1 MTSRKGLSCCI
12 LDPTG
17 NITALVEG
25 DVPVS
30 RQPETAARIMQLRP
44 ETEQVG
50 FVRMRGAD
58 HAEESAQ
65 DSEGQ
70 NETLNSGIQVRL
82 RMAGG
87 EFCGNASMSAAA
99 LYLYRMGADHSA
111 KSTATEEPSASD
123 AWTSVFLEVS
133 GAAEP
138 VEVRLREIP
147 AAGPAWSAC
156 VKMPKASGIEP
167 FEDMTLVRM
176 QGISHIIIEEGS
188 KYLSLK
194 SDRGAAEAAVKE
206 WCSRLSA
213 DGLGLM
219 FVERIDEGRQWKM
232 TPLVYVPGSG
242 TVFWENSCA
251 SGTAATGMCFTSRSG
266 KKEELALQEPGGEL
280 QVLSDPTTGETWLSG
295 TVRLTEEFA
304 L

>member
-30 RQPETAARIMQLRP
+30 RQPETAARIMRLRP

-65 DSEGQ
+65 DTEGQ

-99 LYLYRMGADHSA
+99 LYRYRTGGAYPAGSD
-111 KSTATEEPSASD
+111 TWASVSL
-123 AWTSVFLEVS
+123 AVS

-147 AAGPAWSAC
+147 AAGPAWSAR

-176 QGISHIIIEEGS
+176 QGISHMIIEEGS
-188 KYLSLK
+188 RFFHLK
-194 SDRGAAEAAVKE
+194 NDKSAAEAAVRE
-206 WCSRLSA
+206 WCGRLSA

-219 FVERIDEGRQWKM
+219 FLERAEAAQRWKM
-232 TPLVYVPGSG
+232 TPLVFVPGSG

-251 SGTAATGMCFTSRSG
+251 SGTAATGMCFSARSG
-266 KKEELALQEPGGEL
+266 KREELALQEPGGEL
-280 QVLSDPTTGETWLSG
+280 QVFSDPATGETWLSG

>member
-30 RQPETAARIMQLRP
+30 RQPETAARIMRLRP
-44 ETEQVG
+44 KTEQVG
-50 FVRMRGAD
+50 FVK
-58 HAEESAQ
+58 
-65 DSEGQ
+65 
-70 NETLNSGIQVRL
+70 LSGKQIQL

-99 LYLYRMGADHSA
+99 LYLYRTGGAYPAGSD
-111 KSTATEEPSASD
+111 TWASVSL
-123 AWTSVFLEVS
+123 AVS

-138 VEVRLREIP
+138 VEVQLREIP
-147 AAGPAWSAC
+147 AAGPAWSAR

-176 QGISHIIIEEGS
+176 QGISHIIIEAGS

-251 SGTAATGMCFTSRSG
+251 SGTAATGMCFSARSG
-266 KKEELALQEPGGEL
+266 KREELALQEPGGEL

>member
-30 RQPETAARIMQLRP
+30 RQPETAARIMRLRP

-65 DSEGQ
+65 DTEGQ

-99 LYLYRMGADHSA
+99 LYRYRTGGAYPAGSD
-111 KSTATEEPSASD
+111 TWASV
-123 AWTSVFLEVS
+123 ALAVS

-147 AAGPAWSAC
+147 AAGPAWSAR

-176 QGISHIIIEEGS
+176 QGISHMIIEEGS
-188 KYLSLK
+188 RFFHLK
-194 SDRGAAEAAVKE
+194 NDKSAAEAAVRE
-206 WCSRLSA
+206 WCGRLSA

-219 FVERIDEGRQWKM
+219 FLEREEAAQRWKM
-232 TPLVYVPGSG
+232 TPLVFVPGSG

-251 SGTAATGMCFTSRSG
+251 SGTAAAGMCFSARSG
-266 KKEELALQEPGGEL
+266 KREELALQEPGGEL
-280 QVLSDPTTGETWLSG
+280 QVFSDPATGETWLSG

>member
-30 RQPETAARIMQLRP
+30 RQPETAARIMRLRP

-65 DSEGQ
+65 DTEGQ

-99 LYLYRMGADHSA
+99 LYRYRTGGAYPAGSD
-111 KSTATEEPSASD
+111 TWASVSL
-123 AWTSVFLEVS
+123 AVS

-147 AAGPAWSAC
+147 AAGPAWSAR

-176 QGISHIIIEEGS
+176 QGISHMIIEEGS
-188 KYLSLK
+188 RFFHLK
-194 SDRGAAEAAVKE
+194 NDKSAAEAVVRE
-206 WCSRLSA
+206 WCGRLSA

-219 FVERIDEGRQWKM
+219 FLEREEAAQRWKM
-232 TPLVYVPGSG
+232 TPLVFVPGSG

-251 SGTAATGMCFTSRSG
+251 SGTAAAGMCFSARSG
-266 KKEELALQEPGGEL
+266 KREELALQEPGGEL
-280 QVLSDPTTGETWLSG
+280 QVFSDPATGETWLSG

>member
-1 MTSRKGLSCCI
+1 MTSRKELSCCI

-30 RQPETAARIMQLRP
+30 RQPETAARIMRLRP

-65 DSEGQ
+65 DTEGQ

-99 LYLYRMGADHSA
+99 LYRYRTGGAYPA
-111 KSTATEEPSASD
+111 GSD
-123 AWTSVFLEVS
+123 TWARVSLAVS

-147 AAGPAWSAC
+147 AAGPAWSAR

-176 QGISHIIIEEGS
+176 QGISHMIIEEGS
-188 KYLSLK
+188 RFFHLK
-194 SDRGAAEAAVKE
+194 NDKSAAEAAVRE
-206 WCSRLSA
+206 WCGRLSA

-219 FVERIDEGRQWKM
+219 FLEREEAAQRWKM
-232 TPLVYVPGSG
+232 TPLVFVPGSG

-251 SGTAATGMCFTSRSG
+251 SGTAAAGMCFSARSG
-266 KKEELALQEPGGEL
+266 KREELALQEPGGEL
-280 QVLSDPTTGETWLSG
+280 QVFSDPATGETWLSG